1 MSRTS
6 AAANQSAG
14 NDAIH
19 MQEGKKA
26 SGSGEEE
33 EEEESWLYGGG
44 AGSSVISL
52 GGRRAWETPGPS
64 PTRCVRG
71 GGRLRRTI
79 YATH

>member
-1 MSRTS
+1 
-6 AAANQSAG
+6 
-14 NDAIH
+14 

-71 GGRLRRTI
+71 GGDCVGPFMQLTETDIHSARP
-79 YATH
+79 